1 MSNVLIGIIGVIL
14 FIGLALAGA
23 LILGDDFRTAS
34 SSSKAAAHIS
44 QISQIA
50 HAASMYELKTGRRV
64 PDSASPNMLVPRFLK
79 TANIEGKD
87 YVIRR
92 LSPQIAYAYLILP
105 GTEREVCASIQ
116 QTFGKSNA
124 DGSFN
129 TAETWDVNRS
139 LSQDTGC
146 YSYPGDRYLV
156 TKMF

>member
-23 LILGDDFRTAS
+23 LILGSDFMDAS

-50 HAASMYELKTGRRV
+50 HAASMYELKTGRQL
-64 PDSASPNMLVPRFLK
+64 PSSSSPNVLVPRFLK
-79 TANIEGKD
+79 TANIQGKD
-87 YVIRR
+87 YVVRR
-92 LSPQIAYAYLILP
+92 LSPSVAYVYLILP
-105 GTEREVCASIQ
+105 AEEEGVCASIQ
-116 QTFGKSNA
+116 QTFGKANS

-129 TAETWDVNRS
+129 TAEAWDVNRS
-139 LSQDTGC
+139 LEQDTGC
-146 YSYPGDRYLV
+146 FSYPGDRYLI